1 MVLVDNNILSA
12 LAKIEQLDLLADL
25 FNPVRTPSSVV
36 DELNRAEA
44 AGYSFVDRI
53 DDVKAYDSGWL
64 HIVTPTDT
72 ERRVADDIQDHA
84 LSTTDAHCIAIAA
97 NRGWRLLTDD
107 AHVGTI
113 ADQRDVSVW
122 DLPLFF
128 QAAIRYDYIETDE
141 DLSRILASLRTKDG
155 YRFAESDLET
165 LYNEF

>member
-1 MVLVDNNILSA
+1 
-12 LAKIEQLDLLADL
+12 
-25 FNPVRTPSSVV
+25 
-36 DELNRAEA
+36 
-44 AGYSFVDRI
+44 
-53 DDVKAYDSGWL
+53 
-64 HIVTPTDT
+64 
-72 ERRVADDIQDHA
+72 VADDIQDHA